1 MMPTTRK
8 VYDKEF
14 KERAVKLSYEVA
26 SISSL
31 AVDLGVRPELIY
43 RWRSEMSIVDSK
55 RFPGHGN
62 KAMTPEEAEV
72 AKLKRRLAD
81 AEMELEIL
89 KKAIGIF
96 SRKDGKST
104 GL

>member
-1 MMPTTRK
+1 MSNTRK

-14 KERAVKLSYEVA
+14 KERAVRLSYEA
-26 SISSL
+26 SSMSAL
-31 AVDLGVRPELIY
+31 ASDLGVRPELLY
-43 RWRSEMSIVDSK
+43 RWRSEMSTMGSK

-72 AKLKRRLAD
+72 AQLKRRLAD
-81 AEMELEIL
+81 TEMELEIL

>member
-1 MMPTTRK
+1 MSVKRK

-14 KERAVKLSYEVA
+14 KLRAVRMSYET
-26 SISSL
+26 SDMPQL
-31 AVDLGVRPELIY
+31 AKELGMRVELLY
-43 RWRSEMSIVDSK
+43 RWRAEMLKVESK

-62 KAMTPEEAEV
+62 KAMTPEEAVNAE
-72 AKLKRRLAD
+72 LKRRLAD

-96 SRKDGKST
+96 SRKDVKHTS
-104 GL
+104 LS